1 MDSRSHWSDYIS
13 FRKLSSISRSMP
25 SLIHYQAVWSWVRA
39 WTLRTLEKAGEK
51 VADVQGDD
59 EEEEDVPPQP
69 ATAAA
74 GS

>member
-1 MDSRSHWSDYIS
+1 
-13 FRKLSSISRSMP
+13 MP